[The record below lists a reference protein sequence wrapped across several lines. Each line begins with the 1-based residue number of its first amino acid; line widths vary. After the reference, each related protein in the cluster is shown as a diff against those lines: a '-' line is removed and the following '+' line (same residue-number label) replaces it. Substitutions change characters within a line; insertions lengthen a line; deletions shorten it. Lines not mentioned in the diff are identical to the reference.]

1 MALVKKF
8 GTENYLANK
17 MGIGAHD
24 YVGFAYSGSII
35 TSASYY
41 IGGVQDSGELVGIVT
56 YSYDASGNISSIERT
71 S

>member
-1 MALVKKF
+1 
-8 GTENYLANK
+8 
-17 MGIGAHD
+17 MGLGAHD
-24 YVGFAYSGSII
+24 YVAFTYSGSII

-41 IGGVQDSGELVGIVT
+41 IGGGQDSGELVGIIT